1 MASTTE
7 TPTRAALTSSNLP
20 VHTERYDPA
29 VIEEKWRER
38 WERDD
43 LYRVDDDAPGEKW
56 YSLTMYPYPSGVL
69 HIGHW
74 YAFAVPD
81 VYARMQRMR
90 GYNVL
95 FPMGPVALLTDAGAG
110 SGLPGQG
117 CGLVVSA
124 GPDSARQ
131 RAGPGREHLRALWC
145 GGLQTRPRA
154 VVLPHHRLRRG
165 VA

>member
-1 MASTTE
+1 MTKTATLTPETIEMAIGLD
-7 TPTRAALTSSNLP
+7 R
-20 VHTERYDPA
+20 TERFDPA

-81 VYARMQRMR
+81 VYARVQRMR
-90 GYNVL
+90 GYNVR
-95 FPMGPVALLTDAGAG
+95 FPMGFDAF
-110 SGLPGQG
+110 GLPADRK
-117 CGLVVSA
+117 S
-124 GPDSARQ
+124 
-131 RAGPGREHLRALWC
+131 
-145 GGLQTRPRA
+145 TRLNSSHANISYA
-154 VVLPHHRLRRG
+154 VFCLKKKK
-165 VA
+165 

>member
-1 MASTTE
+1 MATTTE
-7 TPTRAALTSSNLP
+7 TPTRTTPTSSISSVLS
-20 VHTERYDPA
+20 ERYDPA

-43 LYRVDDDAPGEKW
+43 LYRVDDDAPGNKW

-90 GYNVL
+90 G
-95 FPMGPVALLTDAGAG
+95 
-110 SGLPGQG
+110 
-117 CGLVVSA
+117 
-124 GPDSARQ
+124 
-131 RAGPGREHLRALWC
+131 
-145 GGLQTRPRA
+145 
-154 VVLPHHRLRRG
+154 
-165 VA
+165 

>member
-1 MASTTE
+1 MTPKTATLTPETTE
-7 TPTRAALTSSNLP
+7 MSIGLDRG
-20 VHTERYDPA
+20 ERYDPA

-43 LYRVDDDAPGEKW
+43 LYRVDDDAPGQKW

-81 VYARMQRMR
+81 VYSRLQRMR

-95 FPMGPVALLTDAGAG
+95 FPMGFDAF
-110 SGLPGQG
+110 
-117 CGLVVSA
+117 
-124 GPDSARQ
+124 
-131 RAGPGREHLRALWC
+131 
-145 GGLQTRPRA
+145 
-154 VVLPHHRLRRG
+154 
-165 VA
+165 